1 MKQGIKKTFRTVLCA
16 LCCALMCFSAVACN
30 SNVFRFDE
38 EELDKVMNEVLDTV
52 DFTADESYAGTLR
65 IVTNQEP
72 DQITIMNALLGGFK
86 KKYPSITVDYKNY
99 PSAGYK
105 DTLTN
110 MNSACTLNGKYDTFP
125 DVFWASNTD
134 VTEYQS
140 LDMLMPVDYFDGR
153 DDSFDFGNLVK
164 IMVDDCKVGEHVYLM
179 PRDSDRMV
187 MYYNKDFLA
196 KAGVSEEELH
206 PDRALTK
213 SEFLALMEKCTG
225 VKNDDGKDVSALDA
239 FWNWESLLWPLL
251 HAYGGSVVK
260 EENGVTTSALNSPE
274 TLETYK
280 FIKELNIKGYMT
292 EGGTGN
298 YWRFKNKLSVFLFG
312 VRATLTD
319 LAANV
324 SNIGVVPMPNLHDD
338 ESRYFVGT
346 GCSGYAMY
354 RHAANPTAAW
364 LFQKYVAS
372 EEGQNAISATG
383 NNIPVLKK
391 LFDDENAVWRNVT
404 VNGDASFNH
413 DAYIYKYDTAS
424 LTAQTG
430 YRELI
435 KPITAIK
442 EVSKAFEDSI
452 KYVLQNT
459 TADDYLDEKNG
470 IPKFL
475 RSYHRDINNA
485 IKIASGN

>member
-1 MKQGIKKTFRTVLCA
+1 
-16 LCCALMCFSAVACN
+16 
-30 SNVFRFDE
+30 
-38 EELDKVMNEVLDTV
+38 
-52 DFTADESYAGTLR
+52 
-65 IVTNQEP
+65 
-72 DQITIMNALLGGFK
+72 
-86 KKYPSITVDYKNY
+86 
-99 PSAGYK
+99 
-105 DTLTN
+105 
-110 MNSACTLNGKYDTFP
+110 
-125 DVFWASNTD
+125 
-134 VTEYQS
+134 
-140 LDMLMPVDYFDGR
+140 
-153 DDSFDFGNLVK
+153 
-164 IMVDDCKVGEHVYLM
+164 
-179 PRDSDRMV
+179 
-187 MYYNKDFLA
+187 
-196 KAGVSEEELH
+196 
-206 PDRALTK
+206 
-213 SEFLALMEKCTG
+213 MEKCTG